1 MYLSVVRLLSCG
13 RMAKT
18 PHSVHKKSPNVSKI
32 HVGAFYKNISFRLFL
47 FFLCCVRIVDG
58 VMQSTAF
65 LAFHSLT
72 SNKVAHVYHVTELA
86 YFTRSFY
93 TLKQTLC
100 LFVQYIQ
107 TVPSTNQT
115 YIASY
120 NTYVSFHYLVY
131 FLHALGNQ
139 DTLFIVHRAL
149 SIPFWNIF
157 IKVVTVYYAQRMLCC
172 SIGINYRFNQ

>member
-1 MYLSVVRLLSCG
+1 MKSGEVYLSVVRLLSCG

-18 PHSVHKKSPNVSKI
+18 PHSVQKKPQRFQI
-32 HVGAFYKNISFRLFL
+32 HVVAFYKNISFRLFL
-47 FFLCCVRIVDG
+47 FFLCSVRIVDG

-72 SNKVAHVYHVTELA
+72 GNKVTHVYHVTKFA

-93 TLKQTLC
+93 TLKQTFC

-115 YIASY
+115 DLTSSMRHPKQKSHLDGSKSDLIARCFS
-120 NTYVSFHYLVY
+120 VRKSVFV
-131 FLHALGNQ
+131 
-139 DTLFIVHRAL
+139 
-149 SIPFWNIF
+149 
-157 IKVVTVYYAQRMLCC
+157 K
-172 SIGINYRFNQ
+172 